1 MLKLNTL
8 IQERRVLSVFD
19 FDDTIAKSDAW
30 VYVTRAGRI
39 VKKLDPAQFAVY
51 KPKPGEDFD
60 FREFDRKIRNPR
72 LIKQNADLLRKQLDK
87 ARRGSRGAR
96 KVTILTARRLGQPV
110 TSFLK
115 TMGIDAYVVPLGS
128 ADPQDKAD
136 WIESQIKKGYDTI
149 YFMDDSNK
157 NIAAVNNMLNK
168 YPKIKRR
175 SILKLIKEKVQPK
188 KKPTKFSDYLLE
200 QDILLEYEIFN
211 YQKRAPDR
219 YEFEVPIDQK
229 TLDRLKAQG
238 VRISTPKLRYFVTV
252 NHSMQKHRFGQY
264 EAEFGIQGQR
274 HAGETIN
281 LGVKH
286 LMSVIYTSL
295 EVVDKMVE
303 ELKIANLKID
313 GAAGEKDTTGAWGGM
328 EPTQRSNIYDRIIRK
343 HYPSSAVK
351 TTGRFIEIDMK
362 KARPEIFKGQDNKV
376 EQLIDAVMKYL
387 NTGEGAYPRVD
398 IERGI
403 SGTSVTNFELSTD
416 AIIHPK
422 YGAMYFDASVSDYD
436 GNAGDYYEASV
447 EYMDE
452 IPPGSDGSEMKDFS
466 NFQQLLNW
474 VKSLA

>member
-1 MLKLNTL
+1 MIEYSKC
-8 IQERRVLSVFD
+8 
-19 FDDTIAKSDAW
+19 
-30 VYVTRAGRI
+30 
-39 VKKLDPAQFAVY
+39 VK
-51 KPKPGEDFD
+51 
-60 FREFDRKIRNPR
+60 
-72 LIKQNADLLRKQLDK
+72 
-87 ARRGSRGAR
+87 
-96 KVTILTARRLGQPV
+96 
-110 TSFLK
+110 FLC
-115 TMGIDAYVVPLGS
+115 
-128 ADPQDKAD
+128 
-136 WIESQIKKGYDTI
+136 KK
-149 YFMDDSNK
+149 
-157 NIAAVNNMLNK
+157 
-168 YPKIKRR
+168 R
-175 SILKLIKEKVQPK
+175 SILKLIKEDIQPK
-188 KKPTKFSDYLLE
+188 KKPIKFSDYLNE
-200 QDILLEYEIFN
+200 QDMLLEYEIFD
-211 YQKRAPDR
+211 YKKKAEDR
-219 YEFEVPIDQK
+219 YEFEVPIDQE

-238 VRISTPKLRYFVTV
+238 VNISTPKLRYFVTV
-252 NHSMQKHRFGQY
+252 NHDMRKHRFGQY

-274 HAGETIN
+274 SAGETVN

-362 KARPEIFKGQDNKV
+362 KAKPEIFRGQDNKV
-376 EQLIDAVMKYL
+376 EVLIDTIMKYL
-387 NTGEGAYPRVD
+387 NTGEGAYPRED

-422 YGAMYFDASVSDYD
+422 YGAMYFDAQVSDYD
-436 GNAGDYYEASV
+436 GTAGDFYEASV
-447 EYMDE
+447 EWMDK
-452 IPPGSDGSEMKDFS
+452 IPPGSDGSDFKDFA